1 MWIRDFIK
9 KDFVTLIINEIVKNR
24 RLKIFIILS
33 KTIRKSMKYIKIKN
47 YKSFSKLGIEKYES
61 ASYQYLFLNWNPLNI
76 LATFAKI
83 YCSKL

>member
-1 MWIRDFIK
+1 M
-9 KDFVTLIINEIVKNR
+9 LQR
-24 RLKIFIILS
+24 RIE
-33 KTIRKSMKYIKIKN
+33 N
-47 YKSFSKLGIEKYES
+47 YKSFSKWGIEKYES